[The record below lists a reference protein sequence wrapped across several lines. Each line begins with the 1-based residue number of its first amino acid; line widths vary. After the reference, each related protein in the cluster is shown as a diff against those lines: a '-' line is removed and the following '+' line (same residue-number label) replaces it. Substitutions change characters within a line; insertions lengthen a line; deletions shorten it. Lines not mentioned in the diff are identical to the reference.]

1 MGWQLS
7 PYFYLLVASG
17 VLAAGLAA
25 YVWTRRG
32 APGAGALALLM
43 AGVSV
48 WAVGYALESGAPG
61 LGAKVFWAKVQYFGI
76 CTVPL
81 AWLAFCLRYTGRE
94 GWLTR
99 RNLALLAV
107 LPLVTLA
114 LAWTNGW
121 HGLVWASTTADPSRA
136 FPAIEFGYGTG
147 FFVYWVYSQVLI
159 LTGTVS
165 LLPTLTRSLR
175 LYRRQGLALL
185 VGVAIPWVG
194 NVVYVLGL
202 VPVPGLDP
210 TPFAFLLGGA
220 TLVLGLFGF
229 RLLDLVPVAREN
241 VVEGMGD
248 GVIVADPDDRVVDV
262 NPAAETVL
270 GRPATEAVGMTLAE
284 LAPAWKAA
292 FGEHRKAG
300 GVVRKEVKSVGG
312 PEARDYELTLSPVVD
327 RKGRSKGR
335 LVLLRDVTERRRA
348 EEEQARRTAELARS
362 NAELE
367 QFAHSVSH
375 DLRAPL
381 RSIDGFS
388 RILLED
394 HADGLGGE
402 GADHLGRVRAS
413 AQRMG
418 LLIDALLDLSRVTRV
433 EMRRTE
439 VDLSVSAREVAE
451 DLRRRDPGRGVRF
464 EIEDTPAADGD
475 ARLLRVVVENLLDNA
490 WKFTSREPEATI
502 EFGADRD
509 GDGAT
514 VFFVRDDGAGFDPR
528 YAGSLFGPFQR
539 LHGEEEFEGTGIGLA
554 TVARIVHRHGGRV
567 WAEGETGKGATFF
580 FTLRSAAP
588 ARPDH
593 EAPSAR
599 ETVRERAVGG
609 RP

>member
-1 MGWQLS
+1 MGWQFSL
-7 PYFYLLVASG
+7 YFYLLVASG

-61 LGAKVFWAKVQYFGI
+61 LGAKVFWAKAQYLGI

-114 LAWTNGW
+114 LVWTNGW
-121 HGLVWASTTADPSRA
+121 HGLVWTSTTADPSRA
-136 FPAIEFGYGTG
+136 FPAIEFGYGGG

-159 LTGTVS
+159 LTGTVF

-185 VGVAIPWVG
+185 VGAAIPWVG

-262 NPAAETVL
+262 NPAAEKVL

-292 FGEHRKAG
+292 FEEHRRTG
-300 GVVRKEVKSVGG
+300 GVVRTEVESGGG

-327 RKGRSKGR
+327 RRGRSKGR
-335 LVLLRDVTERRRA
+335 LVLLHDVTERRRA
-348 EEEQARRTAELARS
+348 EEERARRTAELARS

-402 GADHLGRVRAS
+402 GADHLGRVRSS

-439 VDLSVSAREVAE
+439 VDLSASAREVAE
-451 DLRRRDPGRGVRF
+451 DLRRRDPGRSVRF

-502 EFGADRD
+502 GFGADRD
-509 GDGAT
+509 EDGAT

-567 WAEGETGKGATFF
+567 WAEGETGKGAAFF

-599 ETVRERAVGG
+599 ETVGG